1 MRIATWNVRILYRA
15 GAMKELVKEVVK
27 HKIEEDDQKTDG
39 GTVYKQVLINA
50 KLKTGKGGQKTVL
63 GGVH

>member
-1 MRIATWNVRILYRA
+1 MYRA
-15 GAMKELVKEVVK
+15 GAMNELVKEVGK
-27 HKIEEDDQKTDG
+27 HKIKKDDPKRDG

-50 KLKTGKGGQKTVL
+50 KLKTRKRGQKIGL

>member
-15 GAMKELVKEVVK
+15 GAMNELVKEVVK
-27 HKIEEDDQKTDG
+27 HKIEENDQKTDG
-39 GTVYKQVLINA
+39 GTVYKQVLINT
-50 KLKTGKGGQKTVL
+50 KLKTGKDQKTGL

>member
-1 MRIATWNVRILYRA
+1 MRIATWNVCILYRA
-15 GAMKELVKEVVK
+15 GAMNELVKEVVK

-50 KLKTGKGGQKTVL
+50 KLKTGNRVQKTGL
-63 GGVH
+63 GGIH

>member
-1 MRIATWNVRILYRA
+1 MRIATWNVHVLCRA
-15 GAMKELVKEVVK
+15 GAMNELVKKAVK

-50 KLKTGKGGQKTVL
+50 KLKTGKRGQKTGM